1 MARLDGKVA
10 FITGA
15 ARGQGRSHALRM
27 AEEGADIIGVDLCAP
42 VDSVTAYDFPTMA
55 DLEETAAQV
64 EALDRRCV
72 IRQADVRST
81 EQLSKAVEAGV
92 AELGHLDIVVANAG
106 IFSLGAALEIDE
118 QQWQDVIDIN
128 LTGVWKT
135 VKAAL
140 PAIRERGKGGSVVLI
155 SSLAGSKGVPNTA
168 HYSATKHAVIGLTKV
183 FANEFAHEFIRF
195 NCISPNSVDTPMI
208 QNEATYKLFRPD
220 LEHPKQSDVV
230 DAFASLN
237 ALPIP
242 FLDAR
247 DISNAVVYLA
257 SDEARYV
264 TGTTHLV
271 DAGAL
276 APYKIPHG

>member
-42 VDSVTAYDFPTMA
+42 IRSISAYEFPTTA
-55 DLEETAAQV
+55 DLEETARLV

-72 IRQADVRST
+72 VRQADVRDT
-81 EQLSKAVEAGV
+81 AQLTAAVEAGV
-92 AELGHLDIVVANAG
+92 AELGRLDIAVANAG
-106 IFSLGAALEIDE
+106 IFSLGSALEIDE
-118 QQWQDVIDIN
+118 QQWDDVLDVN

-140 PAIRERGKGGSVVLI
+140 PAIRQNGTGGSIVLI
-155 SSLAGSKGVPNTA
+155 SSLAGHKGVPNTA
-168 HYSATKHAVIGLTKV
+168 HYAAAKHAVIGLTRV
-183 FANEFAHEFIRF
+183 FANEFAPEFIRV

-208 QNEATYKLFRPD
+208 QNEATYKLFAPD
-220 LEHPKQSDVV
+220 VEHPQQADVV

-264 TGTTHLV
+264 TGSVLNV
-271 DAGAL
+271 DAGA
-276 APYKIPHG
+276 AVK